1 MIKSTRK
8 KEKKLDNQA
17 VGKRVWEAVGGEK
30 NVNSLVHCATRLRFK
45 LKDESVADTQKLK
58 QDPDVIQVVQSGGQY
73 QVVIGSNVADVY
85 QAIVDEQGLTDQ
97 SGTEDQSKNPLNR
110 LIDIISSIF
119 TPFLGAMA
127 AAGILKGFLSLATV
141 LGWLS
146 ADTGAYQILFAAAD
160 GVFTFLPV
168 MLAFTAAKKFKTNQF
183 LSVAIAMALVYPAIT
198 QLAGAGGAVDFFG
211 LPIVLAQSGYTSSVI
226 PIILAVWVQ
235 SKFEPLVKKVIPQ
248 FLQMI
253 FVPMIVLLVMV
264 PLTFL
269 LLGPIGTVIGN
280 GLGSLFNSIYSFSP
294 LVAGLIMGSL
304 WQVFVMFG
312 MHWGFVPIMFLNIEQ
327 YGFDVMVPMLLPAVL
342 AQGGAALAVA
352 IRTKDTKLRSLGIS
366 STITSLFGITEPT
379 VYGVTLPLKKPFV
392 VACLSAG
399 IGGAMIGFAGVKA
412 FSSGLVSLLTI
423 PTFISTNQAVE
434 SNVTMAILATALS
447 FVLAFVGTL
456 IVGFDETVQD
466 EKLETN
472 QQTTAGDT
480 ISSARHNLKSP
491 LSGKVLPLSDVPD
504 KVFSSGAMG
513 KGLAIDPEKGEL
525 IAPADGEITTI
536 FPTGHAVGLTTKDGI
551 EILMH
556 IGMDTVELEGQGFE
570 TFVKQGD
577 QVKAGDLLVR
587 FDIEAIKAA
596 GYSVITPIV
605 ITNTEHFADVLEL
618 NQEEL
623 IASEDFLAIV
633 K

>member
-1 MIKSTRK
+1 M
-8 KEKKLDNQA
+8 DNQA

-392 VACLSAG
+392 IACLSAG

-456 IVGFDETVQD
+456 VVGFDETVQD

-596 GYSVITPIV
+596 GYSMITPIV

>member
-1 MIKSTRK
+1 M
-8 KEKKLDNQA
+8 DNQA

-379 VYGVTLPLKKPFV
+379 VYGVTLPLKKPFG

>member
-1 MIKSTRK
+1 M
-8 KEKKLDNQA
+8 DNQA

-434 SNVTMAILATALS
+434 SNVAMAILATALS

-577 QVKAGDLLVR
+577 QVKAGDLLVQ

>member
-1 MIKSTRK
+1 M
-8 KEKKLDNQA
+8 DNQA

-366 STITSLFGITEPT
+366 SKITSLFGITEPT

>member
-1 MIKSTRK
+1 M
-8 KEKKLDNQA
+8 DNQA

-342 AQGGAALAVA
+342 AQGGATLAVA

>member
-1 MIKSTRK
+1 M
-8 KEKKLDNQA
+8 DNQA

-141 LGWLS
+141 LGWL
-146 ADTGAYQILFAAAD
+146 ATDTGAYQVLFAAAD

-304 WQVFVMFG
+304 WQMFVMFG

-587 FDIEAIKAA
+587 FNIEAIKAA

>member
-1 MIKSTRK
+1 M
-8 KEKKLDNQA
+8 DNQA

-119 TPFLGAMA
+119 TPFLDAMA
-127 AAGILKGFLSLATV
+127 ATGILKGFLSLATV

-491 LSGKVLPLSDVPD
+491 LSGKVLPLSNVPD

>member
-1 MIKSTRK
+1 M
-8 KEKKLDNQA
+8 DNQA

-127 AAGILKGFLSLATV
+127 AAGILKGFLSLTTV
-141 LGWLS
+141 LGWL
-146 ADTGAYQILFAAAD
+146 ATDTGAYQVLFAAAD

-379 VYGVTLPLKKPFV
+379 VYGGTLPLKKPFV

-434 SNVTMAILATALS
+434 SNVTMAILATAFS

>member
-1 MIKSTRK
+1 M
-8 KEKKLDNQA
+8 DNQA

-141 LGWLS
+141 LGWL
-146 ADTGAYQILFAAAD
+146 ATDTGAYQVLFAAAD

-472 QQTTAGDT
+472 QQTIAGDT

-587 FDIEAIKAA
+587 FNIEAIKAA

>member
-1 MIKSTRK
+1 M
-8 KEKKLDNQA
+8 DNQA

-119 TPFLGAMA
+119 TPFLGTMA

>member
-1 MIKSTRK
+1 M
-8 KEKKLDNQA
+8 DNQA

-570 TFVKQGD
+570 TFVKQGY

>member
-1 MIKSTRK
+1 M
-8 KEKKLDNQA
+8 DNKA
-17 VGKRVWEAVGGEK
+17 VGRRVWEAVGGEK

-45 LKDESVADTQKLK
+45 LKDESMADTQTLK
-58 QDPDVIQVVQSGGQY
+58 NDPDVIQVVQSGGQY
-73 QVVIGSNVADVY
+73 QVVIGSNVSDVY
-85 QAIVDEQGLTDQ
+85 QSIVEEQGLT
-97 SGTEDQSKNPLNR
+97 GTTDEKDTSKNPLNR

-127 AAGILKGFLSLATV
+127 AAGILKGFLSLALV
-141 LGWLS
+141 LGWLA
-146 ADTGAYQILFAAAD
+146 ADSGAYQVLFAAAD

-183 LSVAIAMALVYPAIT
+183 LSVAIAMALVYPAMT
-198 QLAGAGGAVDFFG
+198 ELAGAGTAIDFFG
-211 LPIVLAQSGYTSSVI
+211 LPIILSPSGYTSSVI

-235 SKFEPLVKKVIPQ
+235 SKFEPLVKKAIPQ

-269 LLGPIGTVIGN
+269 VLGPIGTVVGN
-280 GLGSLFNSIYSFSP
+280 ALGGLFNSIYGFSP

-327 YGFDVMVPMLLPAVL
+327 YGFDVLMPMLLPAIL

-352 IRTKDTKLRSLGIS
+352 LRTKNTKLRSLGIS
-366 STITSLFGITEPT
+366 SMVTSLFGITEPT
-379 VYGVTLPLKKPFV
+379 VYGVTLPLKKPFI
-392 VACLSAG
+392 VACISGG
-399 IGGAMIGFAGVKA
+399 IGGAIIGVSGVKA

-423 PTFISTNQAVE
+423 PTFISTNEAVE
-434 SNVTMAILATALS
+434 SSVMMAVIATAVG

-456 IVGFDETVQD
+456 LIGFDESPQSEQTI
-466 EKLETN
+466 ETKE
-472 QQTTAGDT
+472 TTAGDA
-480 ISSARHNLKSP
+480 IGSARLNLKSP
-491 LSGKVLPLSDVPD
+491 LTGKVLPLSEVPD
-504 KVFSSGAMG
+504 PVFSSGAMG
-513 KGLAIDPEKGEL
+513 KGIAIDPDKGEL

-536 FPTGHAVGLTTKDGI
+536 FPTGHAVGLTTTEGV

-556 IGMDTVELEGQGFE
+556 IGMDTVELEGAGFE

-577 QVKAGDLLVR
+577 HVKAGDVLVT
-587 FDIEAIKAA
+587 FDIDQIKTA

-605 ITNTEHFADVLEL
+605 VTNTDQFADVLEL
-618 NQEEL
+618 DQDEI

>member
-1 MIKSTRK
+1 M
-8 KEKKLDNQA
+8 DNQA

-434 SNVTMAILATALS
+434 SNVTMAIHATALS

>member
-1 MIKSTRK
+1 M
-8 KEKKLDNQA
+8 DNQA

-466 EKLETN
+466 EKLETI

>member
-1 MIKSTRK
+1 M
-8 KEKKLDNQA
+8 DNQA

-623 IASEDFLAIV
+623 ITSEDFLAIV

>member
-1 MIKSTRK
+1 M
-8 KEKKLDNQA
+8 DNQA

-447 FVLAFVGTL
+447 FVLAFVGTM
-456 IVGFDETVQD
+456 IVGFDENVQD

>member
-1 MIKSTRK
+1 M
-8 KEKKLDNQA
+8 DNQA

-141 LGWLS
+141 LGWL
-146 ADTGAYQILFAAAD
+146 ATDTGAYQVLFAAAD

-280 GLGSLFNSIYSFSP
+280 GLGSLFTSIYSFSP

-466 EKLETN
+466 EKLEIN

>member
-1 MIKSTRK
+1 M
-8 KEKKLDNQA
+8 DNQA

-327 YGFDVMVPMLLPAVL
+327 YGFDVMVPMLLPAAL

>member
-1 MIKSTRK
+1 M
-8 KEKKLDNQA
+8 DNQA

-119 TPFLGAMA
+119 TPFLCAMA

-141 LGWLS
+141 LGWL
-146 ADTGAYQILFAAAD
+146 ATDTGAYQVLFAAAD

>member
-1 MIKSTRK
+1 M
-8 KEKKLDNQA
+8 DNQA

-146 ADTGAYQILFAAAD
+146 ADTGAYQILFATAD

-456 IVGFDETVQD
+456 VVGFDETVQD

-491 LSGKVLPLSDVPD
+491 LSGKVLPLSDIPD

-570 TFVKQGD
+570 IFVKQGD

>member
-1 MIKSTRK
+1 MY
-8 KEKKLDNQA
+8 NQA

-141 LGWLS
+141 LGWFS

-399 IGGAMIGFAGVKA
+399 IGGAMIGFASVKA

>member
-1 MIKSTRK
+1 M
-8 KEKKLDNQA
+8 DNQA
-17 VGKRVWEAVGGEK
+17 VGKRVWETVGGEK

-73 QVVIGSNVADVY
+73 QVVIGSNVAEVY

-141 LGWLS
+141 LEWLS

-183 LSVAIAMALVYPAIT
+183 LSVAIAMALVYPAIM

-456 IVGFDETVQD
+456 IVGFDEPVQD

>member
-1 MIKSTRK
+1 M
-8 KEKKLDNQA
+8 DNQA

-141 LGWLS
+141 LGWL
-146 ADTGAYQILFAAAD
+146 ATDTGAYQVLFAAAD

-587 FDIEAIKAA
+587 FNIEAIKAA

>member
-1 MIKSTRK
+1 M
-8 KEKKLDNQA
+8 DNQA

-30 NVNSLVHCATRLRFK
+30 NGNSLVHCATRLRFK

>member
-1 MIKSTRK
+1 
-8 KEKKLDNQA
+8 
-17 VGKRVWEAVGGEK
+17 
-30 NVNSLVHCATRLRFK
+30 
-45 LKDESVADTQKLK
+45 
-58 QDPDVIQVVQSGGQY
+58 
-73 QVVIGSNVADVY
+73 
-85 QAIVDEQGLTDQ
+85 
-97 SGTEDQSKNPLNR
+97 
-110 LIDIISSIF
+110 
-119 TPFLGAMA
+119 
-127 AAGILKGFLSLATV
+127 
-141 LGWLS
+141 
-146 ADTGAYQILFAAAD
+146 
-160 GVFTFLPV
+160 
-168 MLAFTAAKKFKTNQF
+168 
-183 LSVAIAMALVYPAIT
+183 
-198 QLAGAGGAVDFFG
+198 
-211 LPIVLAQSGYTSSVI
+211 
-226 PIILAVWVQ
+226 
-235 SKFEPLVKKVIPQ
+235 
-248 FLQMI
+248 
-253 FVPMIVLLVMV
+253 
-264 PLTFL
+264 
-269 LLGPIGTVIGN
+269 
-280 GLGSLFNSIYSFSP
+280 
-294 LVAGLIMGSL
+294 
-304 WQVFVMFG
+304 
-312 MHWGFVPIMFLNIEQ
+312 
-327 YGFDVMVPMLLPAVL
+327 
-342 AQGGAALAVA
+342 
-352 IRTKDTKLRSLGIS
+352 
-366 STITSLFGITEPT
+366 
-379 VYGVTLPLKKPFV
+379 
-392 VACLSAG
+392 
-399 IGGAMIGFAGVKA
+399 MIGFAGVKA

-623 IASEDFLAIV
+623 IASEDFLVIV

>member
-1 MIKSTRK
+1 M
-8 KEKKLDNQA
+8 DNQA

-198 QLAGAGGAVDFFG
+198 QLAGAGGAVVFFG

>member
-1 MIKSTRK
+1 M
-8 KEKKLDNQA
+8 DNQA

-146 ADTGAYQILFAAAD
+146 ADTGACQILFAAAD

-226 PIILAVWVQ
+226 PIILAVWGQ

-491 LSGKVLPLSDVPD
+491 LSGKVLPLSNVPD

>member
-1 MIKSTRK
+1 M
-8 KEKKLDNQA
+8 DNQV

-392 VACLSAG
+392 IACLSAG

-456 IVGFDETVQD
+456 VVGFDETVQD

>member
-1 MIKSTRK
+1 M
-8 KEKKLDNQA
+8 DNQA

-412 FSSGLVSLLTI
+412 FSSGLVSLLKI

>member
-1 MIKSTRK
+1 M
-8 KEKKLDNQA
+8 DNQA

-423 PTFISTNQAVE
+423 PTFISTNQVVE

>member
-1 MIKSTRK
+1 M
-8 KEKKLDNQA
+8 DNQA

-399 IGGAMIGFAGVKA
+399 IGGAMIGFAGVKV

>member
-1 MIKSTRK
+1 M
-8 KEKKLDNQA
+8 DNQA

-269 LLGPIGTVIGN
+269 LLGPIGIVIGN

>member
-1 MIKSTRK
+1 M
-8 KEKKLDNQA
+8 DNQA

-58 QDPDVIQVVQSGGQY
+58 QDPDVIQVVQSSGQY